1 MHAPIAPSSH
11 YRERGMLPI
20 YQWGLVLWLTPDQY
34 AWVRSI
40 DGGNYPDATEEQIAR
55 QDAWYE
61 QTQREMAEEQ
71 ARFKRLVSK
80 MFPNLS

>member
-11 YRERGMLPI
+11 YRSRGMRPI

-40 DGGNYPDATEEQIAR
+40 DADRYPDATEEQIAS

-61 QTQREMAEEQ
+61 QTQLEMAEEQ
-71 ARFKRLVSK
+71 ARMKRMFAK
-80 MFPNLS
+80 MFKVEP